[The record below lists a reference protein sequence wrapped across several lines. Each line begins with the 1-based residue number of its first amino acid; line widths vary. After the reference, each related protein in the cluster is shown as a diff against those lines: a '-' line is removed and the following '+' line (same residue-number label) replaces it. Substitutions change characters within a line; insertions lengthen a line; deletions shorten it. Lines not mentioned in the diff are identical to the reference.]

1 MIVGYARVS
10 SSDQDLSIQVDAL
23 SAAGAEKVFSEKRS
37 GTNTQRDQL
46 NAVMDF
52 VREGD
57 TLLVTRLDR
66 FARSA
71 HDLHSLVH
79 RLIHRGV
86 GFRCTEQGGVDTTTS
101 SGKLMLAML
110 GAVAEFETAIRKER
124 QLEGIAAAKA
134 KGVYKGRRSTVDVGE
149 VRRLAADGMGPS
161 AIAASL
167 GISRMTVH
175 RITKST

>member
-10 SSDQDLSIQVDAL
+10 TTDQDLAVQIAAL
-23 SAAGAEKVFSEKRS
+23 TAQGCEKIFSEKRS

-46 NAVMDF
+46 SAATDF

-66 FARSA
+66 FARSSV
-71 HDLHSLVH
+71 DLHNLV
-79 RLIHRGV
+79 RDLTNKGV

-101 SGKLMLAML
+101 SGKLMLSML
-110 GAVAEFETAIRKER
+110 GAVAEFETEIRKER

-134 KGVYKGRRSTVDVGE
+134 RGVYKGRQRATDPSTIRTMLDEGMKPGE
-149 VRRLAADGMGPS
+149 VART
-161 AIAASL
+161 L
-167 GISRMTVH
+167 GVSRMTVH
-175 RITKST
+175 RAKVST